1 MKYKYFL
8 ILLTAFSTFNA
19 ANELDPLEILKEYV
33 SIDTVNPPGNES
45 NAVEFLGDILED
57 FGIEY
62 KAYESAPGRGNL
74 IARINGG
81 DMLSLIHI

>member
-8 ILLTAFSTFNA
+8 IFLIAFSAFNV

-45 NAVEFLGDILED
+45 NAVEF
-57 FGIEY
+57 
-62 KAYESAPGRGNL
+62 SW
-74 IARINGG
+74 
-81 DMLSLIHI
+81 

>member
-8 ILLTAFSTFNA
+8 IFLIAFSTFNV

-45 NAVEFLGDILED
+45 NAVEFLGDILKD

-74 IARINGG
+74 IARLNGG
-81 DMLSLIHI
+81 DN